1 MRITN
6 ETAAAAAYAQALSG
20 VQSYPSAS
28 GTGRARV
35 QSGSFDQVDISQ
47 ESSGESRF
55 RKELAARL
63 VQDVRASASTGSIQ
77 QLREQVRSGA
87 YRAEPES
94 IAAAILL
101 EVRA

>member
-1 MRITN
+1 MEFSKN
-6 ETAAAAAYAQALSG
+6 LS
-20 VQSYPSAS
+20 
-28 GTGRARV
+28 RERKAR
-35 QSGSFDQVDISQ
+35 GLSQ
-47 ESSGESRF
+47 E
-55 RKELAARL
+55 ELAARL

-94 IAAAILL
+94 IAAAMLL